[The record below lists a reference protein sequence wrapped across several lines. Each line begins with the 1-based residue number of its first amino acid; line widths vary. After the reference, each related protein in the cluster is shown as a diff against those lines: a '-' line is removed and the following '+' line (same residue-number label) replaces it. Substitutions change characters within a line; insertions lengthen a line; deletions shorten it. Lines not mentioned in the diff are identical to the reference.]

1 MDSRVGTQ
9 SSQRP
14 AIAVLV
20 TACMI
25 VGTWALAVFYY
36 RQDFDLV
43 ATQFGAGRPERWRE
57 PEHLFLVPVIF
68 TILVLAMAW
77 LARMLAHGR
86 IGSSLSARDRNAA
99 VQNLRGVQVFVAALG
114 GVMVWLQGHTAA
126 GNSGLVGSVIA
137 YVLVGVMIAWLVIMT
152 VRRARE

>member
-1 MDSRVGTQ
+1 MDSRVGAH

-14 AIAVLV
+14 AIAV
-20 TACMI
+20 
-25 VGTWALAVFYY
+25 
-36 RQDFDLV
+36 
-43 ATQFGAGRPERWRE
+43 
-57 PEHLFLVPVIF
+57 
-68 TILVLAMAW
+68 LVLAMAW

-99 VQNLRGVQVFVAALG
+99 VQNLRGVQVFVASLG

-126 GNSGLVGSVIA
+126 ANSGLVGSVIA